1 MHGLYTGCKTPLSVA
16 GGEGRPCACER
27 VCNGANSYRSY
38 LMVLVPGS
46 RCAGSR
52 AHQPGTA
59 PGRVRRPA
67 YRRAACLRWPA
78 VTRSVAERA
87 TDPSAQTDRPRE
99 SASHRESQIHIPITA
114 AERAPSPRGR
124 QRSRRARAVAHTCPA
139 VAATLLTMVDA
150 GAVGPWAVPAS
161 AERRARGVVYGLLR
175 YTTRSSEYYR
185 IEFAA
190 GGRCVSAFG
199 VRARSGPQGLRA
211 PMC

>member
-1 MHGLYTGCKTPLSVA
+1 MLCANGNLPRKGQVRTDPTMRWSVIHTHLYSH
-16 GGEGRPCACER
+16 R
-27 VCNGANSYRSY
+27 
-38 LMVLVPGS
+38 
-46 RCAGSR
+46 
-52 AHQPGTA
+52 
-59 PGRVRRPA
+59 
-67 YRRAACLRWPA
+67 
-78 VTRSVAERA
+78 TRLCQRA

-150 GAVGPWAVPAS
+150 GAVRPWAVPAS

-175 YTTRSSEYYR
+175 YTEFGVLSDRVRSS
-185 IEFAA
+185 A

-199 VRARSGPQGLRA
+199 VCQERATGASRSHVLD
-211 PMC
+211 C

>member
-1 MHGLYTGCKTPLSVA
+1 MLCANGNLPRKGQVRTDPTMRWSVIHTHLYSH
-16 GGEGRPCACER
+16 R
-27 VCNGANSYRSY
+27 
-38 LMVLVPGS
+38 
-46 RCAGSR
+46 
-52 AHQPGTA
+52 
-59 PGRVRRPA
+59 
-67 YRRAACLRWPA
+67 
-78 VTRSVAERA
+78 TRLCQRA

-185 IEFAA
+185 IEF
-190 GGRCVSAFG
+190 GRRSVCFGFRCVPGAGHRGFALPCARLLVPALTLVFTLGSHVTSACASTG
-199 VRARSGPQGLRA
+199 T
-211 PMC
+211 